1 MAKRCKICAHKLNE
15 AGICIN
21 SKCPAAKKAV
31 IDKAAEESVAA
42 VKEKGKMDE

>member
-1 MAKRCKICAHKLNE
+1 MARCKICAHKLNE
-15 AGICIN
+15 AGICVN

-42 VKEKGKMDE
+42 KEKGTMDE